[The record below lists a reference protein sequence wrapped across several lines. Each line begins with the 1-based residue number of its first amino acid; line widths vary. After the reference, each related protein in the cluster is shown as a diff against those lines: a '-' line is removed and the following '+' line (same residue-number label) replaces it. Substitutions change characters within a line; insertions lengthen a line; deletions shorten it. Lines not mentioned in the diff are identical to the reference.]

1 MKTKLKTLA
10 VTLLLSLTAFSQ
22 TDTTSLGRKPITVS
36 NDSVLCLPIETARLI
51 VVDLLRLD
59 QCVEVLAATEE
70 VLILSM
76 EKNETQSLIIKE
88 KEIQYEACREQVQT
102 LNKKIDTYDES
113 NKRLAEKNRKLKNTN
128 IALIATTG
136 VMSAIL
142 ATLLLIK

>member
-1 MKTKLKTLA
+1 M
-10 VTLLLSLTAFSQ
+10 TAFSQ

-70 VLILSM
+70 VLILSV

-88 KEIQYEACREQVQT
+88 KEIRYEACREQVQT